1 MRSREALKSPSDG
14 ALSHVWE
21 KSAAGAAA
29 GLQIP
34 AGPYRGESSSATT
47 WCLVQELRKQIPFGR
62 TSDRRV
68 TPSSC
73 AKCGHDSRK
82 GGGDK
87 FARARRT
94 RYPELRRCASS
105 WISAARTA
113 GSQCLIRTAAFA
125 GGYYTTTLK
134 RPVIRRAAVNLHR
147 SSVSERCPE
156 AFLIRP
162 IAVSDY
168 LFKLNLGR
176 EPTRSG
182 RKRSSIDTTNQ
193 RQSCFCCNEGA
204 IVEVRL

>member
-1 MRSREALKSPSDG
+1 MGEVCGWCRCRSSNSSRAVSRRIFERHHVVSRSRIEKADSVW
-14 ALSHVWE
+14 SHV
-21 KSAAGAAA
+21 G
-29 GLQIP
+29 
-34 AGPYRGESSSATT
+34 SS
-47 WCLVQELRKQIPFGR
+47 
-62 TSDRRV
+62 
-68 TPSSC
+68 
-73 AKCGHDSRK
+73 GHAEFVCKMWARFEE